1 MSIINLKI
9 QIPSDSNEEAIK
21 GILLSILTGNIDILL
36 KKRKGSY
43 LNHFYFERLN
53 RKEKRWVL
61 NVLDQIS
68 KNLLPESKTQ
78 ILEAVSAKKEETEI
92 RGRYLTFFKHLQ
104 NS

>member
-1 MSIINLKI
+1 MSTINFKI
-9 QIPSDSNEEAIK
+9 QVPSDSKEEDIK
-21 GILLSILTGNIDILL
+21 GILLSILNGNIDILL

-61 NVLDQIS
+61 NVFDQIS
-68 KNLLPESKTQ
+68 KKLLPESKTQ
-78 ILEAVSAKKEETEI
+78 FLESDSVKKDETEI
-92 RGRYLTFFKHLQ
+92 RGRYLTFFKYLR